1 MYIDMQKK
9 GFRPILAIKLD
20 QRLPRKDYFQG
31 TVTVNTLLPFSAH
44 RQFFLQLSLS
54 LNANAVLLAQEP
66 KTLGHRVFSC
76 ACLTYTLSYSVQM
89 FLFPSVHY
97 CGFNEIGRI
106 DDFSPSATLRSQ
118 RPPLP
123 CRSRNRQPD
132 HFLSGFTCLTLL
144 GKAGN
149 GQPLCRNIWL
159 NKEVSTVVRKA

>member
-1 MYIDMQKK
+1 MQKK

-76 ACLTYTLSYSVQM
+76 ACLTYTLSDSVQM
-89 FLFPSVHY
+89 FFCFHLCIIAVLTRLVELTTSLPAPP
-97 CGFNEIGRI
+97 CGRSASYPAGHGTN
-106 DDFSPSATLRSQ
+106 SPII
-118 RPPLP
+118 
-123 CRSRNRQPD
+123 
-132 HFLSGFTCLTLL
+132 FLSGFTCLTLL